1 MLGISIYAQN
11 PYTIQYTIAD
21 GFPSNTVYSSFQDA
35 KGFVWFTTDVG
46 IVKYDGSTF
55 NLLTSDDGLSDN
67 EVFQMKEDSKGR
79 KWLLTLNGLPS
90 YIYDNKI
97 YNQSNSHFLNRLQHK
112 SLLIDFYED
121 KSQTIYLASRLGEVS
136 IIKDSTLKKI
146 SIPELRISGVWSRGE
161 ELFALTTEGG
171 IYNITNKE
179 IKNLKPSDIPYRFF
193 RQGEDFYFNNLN
205 VLNTIN
211 SENKI
216 TEVLRLSDK
225 TEILNVYKE
234 TSSKMWVCTRNGL
247 YYFENNIQK
256 RHFLKNNSVT
266 SVGKDFEGNYWVT
279 TLNNGIYLVPSF
291 NVFQEKI
298 KINRAVRKSKDEV
311 WFGGTQNRYFIKKK
325 NRFNAYQISN
335 DTRKDN
341 VVNIRFNNNSTYVI
355 GKTGLLEI
363 APNKNTNYKIGANDI
378 LFVGDT
384 LFVATTY
391 LSKINL
397 KLFNKDFA
405 KNLYNNRLLNKR
417 SNALSKDNQNN
428 VYIGTNIG
436 LYKYNSKSGIQF
448 LGDTFSQFKGS
459 INKLFFD
466 KEKNRLLVATS
477 SKGLIILENDKIVYE
492 VTFRSGL
499 NNNTITAIEKIEND
513 SYLIGTNKGL
523 NLIERGKN
531 NYKVYNYNAAL
542 GFKNDKINTISY
554 VNDTLYVATSSS
566 LIYSRFNYFKE
577 RKIKPICLI
586 DNIYADEK
594 IIPKQNLL
602 NIDYNNKKL
611 TIKYAGISFLNKE
624 NLTFFYRLNN
634 SAWSKTKE
642 TQVNYNSLNPSKYTF
657 SIYAVNSIGEKSN
670 IAETTFTIKKP
681 FWRKWW
687 FITLSILFISLLLFI
702 LIRFRL
708 NYLKNQ
714 FKKERKAL
722 MLEKEN
728 ILLENQM
735 LALEQK
741 ALRLQMNPHFIFNA
755 LNTIKGYYS
764 EGNVLEASEYISKF
778 SKLLRL
784 LLENTEQYIPL
795 SIETDMLEL
804 YLSLVQVRYQY
815 KFDYSIFVDKE
826 IQKEETYIPTLLLQ
840 PLIENSVIHGVVPNN
855 KKGKI
860 TVSFKKKNN
869 HLICSVKDDGIGRE
883 ASLKNKKHHKS
894 KALEITLER
903 LKLIEVQE
911 KLHCRLEFV
920 DLKEGNLVKGTEVK
934 ITIPI
939 INYKL

>member
-1 MLGISIYAQN
+1 MLGIAIYAQD

-21 GFPSNTVYSSFQDA
+21 GFSSNTVYSSFQDK

-46 IVKYDGSTF
+46 IVKYNGSTF
-55 NLLTSDDGLSDN
+55 ELLTTDDGLSDN
-67 EVFQMKEDSKGR
+67 EVFQMKEDSKER

-90 YIYDNKI
+90 YIYNNKI
-97 YNQSNSHFLNRLQHK
+97 YNQSNSHFLNKLQHK

-121 KSQTIYLASRLGEVS
+121 KNQTIYLASRLGEVS
-136 IIKDSTLKKI
+136 IIKDSTVKKI
-146 SIPELRISGVWSRGE
+146 SIPELRISGVWGREG

-171 IYNITNKE
+171 IYNITNKK
-179 IKNLKPSDIPYRFF
+179 IKNLKSSGIPYRFF
-193 RQGEDFYFNNLN
+193 RQGGNLYFNNLN
-205 VLNTIN
+205 ILNTIH
-211 SENKI
+211 SDNKI
-216 TEVLRLSDK
+216 TEVLRLPDK
-225 TEILNVYKE
+225 TEILNIYKE
-234 TSSKMWVCTRNGL
+234 ESKMWVCTRNGL

-256 RHFLKNNSVT
+256 KHYFKENSIT
-266 SVGKDFEGNYWVT
+266 SISKDFEGNYWVT

-291 NVFQEKI
+291 NIFQKKI
-298 KINRAVRKSKDEV
+298 KVNRAVRKSKDEV
-311 WFGGTQNRYFIKKK
+311 WFGSTQNRYFIKKK
-325 NRFNAYQISN
+325 NKFNAYQISN

-341 VVNIRFNNNSTYVI
+341 IVNIRFNDNNTYVI
-355 GKTGLLEI
+355 GKTSLLEI
-363 APNKNTNYKIGANDI
+363 TPKKKTNYKVGANDL
-378 LFVGDT
+378 LFVDNT

-397 KLFNKDFA
+397 KLFNKGFA
-405 KNLYNNRLLNKR
+405 RNLYNNKLLDKR
-417 SNALSKDNQNN
+417 SNALSKDNLNN

-436 LYKYNSKSGIQF
+436 LYKYNLKDSIQF

-477 SKGLIILENDKIVYE
+477 SKGLIIFEKGKIVYE
-492 VTFRSGL
+492 ATFKSGL
-499 NNNTITAIEKIEND
+499 NNNTVTAIEKIGNEK
-513 SYLIGTNKGL
+513 YLIGTNKGL
-523 NLIERGKN
+523 NLIERSKG
-531 NYKVYNYNAAL
+531 NYRVYNYNTPL
-542 GFKNDKINTISY
+542 GFKNDRINTISY
-554 VNDTLYVATSSS
+554 VNDTLYVATNSS
-566 LIYSRFNYFKE
+566 LIYSKLNYFKE

-594 IIPKQNLL
+594 IISKHNLL
-602 NIDYNNKKL
+602 NIDYNHKKL

-624 NLTFFYRLNN
+624 DLTFFYRLNN
-634 SAWSKTKE
+634 STWSKTKE
-642 TQVNYNSLNPSKYTF
+642 TQINYSSLNPNKYTF

-670 IAETTFTIKKP
+670 VTHTTFIIRKP
-681 FWRKWW
+681 FWSEWW
-687 FITLSILFISLLLFI
+687 FIALSILLLCLVLFI

-708 NYLKNQ
+708 NYLKKQ

-722 MLEKEN
+722 VLEKEN

-764 EGNVLEASEYISKF
+764 EGNVFEASEYISKF

-795 SIETDMLEL
+795 SIEADMLEL

-815 KFDYSIFVDKE
+815 KFDYSILVDKE
-826 IQKEETYIPTLLLQ
+826 IQREETYIPTLLLQ
-840 PLIENSVIHGVVPNN
+840 PLIENSVIHGVIPNN

-869 HLICSVKDDGIGRE
+869 HLICSVKDDGVGRE
-883 ASLKNKKHHKS
+883 VSLKNKKHHKS
-894 KALEITLER
+894 KALEITFER
-903 LKLIEVQE
+903 LKLIEIQE
-911 KLHCRLEFV
+911 KLHCHLEFV
-920 DLKEGNLVKGTEVK
+920 DLKDGSVVKGTEVI

-939 INYKL
+939 INYD